1 VINVSPAALATYERL
16 REQVLSGQVH
26 PEGLTAIV
34 YHGMLRGLAVI
45 LTVVPAEGA
54 RAPDVPVL
62 EAGPLDRELL
72 RLLTNMVLQSQS
84 QVKHVY

>member
-1 VINVSPAALATYERL
+1 VISVCPAALPTYEQL
-16 REQVLSGQVH
+16 RGEVLSGQAH

-45 LTVVPAEGA
+45 LTEAPAEGE
-54 RAPDVPVL
+54 RASRAPVL
-62 EAGPLDRELL
+62 EAGPLDGELL
-72 RLLTNMVLQSQS
+72 RLLTNMILQSQS